1 MTFFAQRVF
10 YELSVVKIYVYTIVL
25 DRHKIQDSGHSNK
38 WVLPYVLS
46 NEARLAFN
54 LWEKEIN
61 IPILPTVVK
70 FG

>member
-10 YELSVVKIYVYTIVL
+10 YELSVAKVYVYTTVL
-25 DRHKIQDSGHSNK
+25 DWDKIQDSGR
-38 WVLPYVLS
+38 VLPYLLS

-54 LWEKEIN
+54 LWGKEIN

>member
-1 MTFFAQRVF
+1 MT
-10 YELSVVKIYVYTIVL
+10 LN
-25 DRHKIQDSGHSNK
+25 DNN
-38 WVLPYVLS
+38 VLS

-54 LWEKEIN
+54 LWGKEIN